1 MRKIFSSLMTGTVL
15 VFSAVVF
22 AEAPELR
29 VAQSITI
36 DAPPD
41 VVWAVAGDFGGLHRW
56 YPFIDASRLVL
67 GRNGEVGAIREIRRL
82 NGTKVEEKLIEF
94 DPWNRRLMYTYA
106 EGAPLTSD
114 YFASLQVKD
123 AGGGKSLVEW
133 NARFRRLAYW
143 TETAPPGQEDEALIK
158 VLTNA
163 YKAGLENLKK
173 VVEAG
178 K

>member
-1 MRKIFSSLMTGTVL
+1 MRKIFSSLITGTVL

-29 VAQSITI
+29 VAQSIII

-41 VVWAVAGDFGGLHRW
+41 VVWAVAGDFGGLDRW